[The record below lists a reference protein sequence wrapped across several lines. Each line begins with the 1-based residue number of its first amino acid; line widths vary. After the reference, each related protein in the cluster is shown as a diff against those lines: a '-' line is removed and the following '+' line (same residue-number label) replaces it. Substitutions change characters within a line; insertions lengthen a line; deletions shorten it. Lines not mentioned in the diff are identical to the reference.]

1 MGFSTRRGR
10 QDQDLE
16 EKEETKNVFFYFPC
30 RMVKGETDDERQKNP
45 FIIFLVQYGKIRK
58 KERKMA
64 GPRKFEVIL
73 RDLFNSVQK
82 M

>member
-1 MGFSTRRGR
+1 MGFSTRRQTGPGPR
-10 QDQDLE
+10 RERRNQE
-16 EKEETKNVFFYFPC
+16 CFFYFPC